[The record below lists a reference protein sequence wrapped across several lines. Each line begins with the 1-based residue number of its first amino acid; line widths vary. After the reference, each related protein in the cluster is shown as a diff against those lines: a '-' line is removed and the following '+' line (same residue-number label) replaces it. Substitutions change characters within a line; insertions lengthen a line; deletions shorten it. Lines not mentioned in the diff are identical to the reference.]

1 MACIALKSLSNKNP
15 AAAAMVNA
23 AFNIITFIIFSFFLN
38 QAGSPFQATAIRDVT
53 LSLSQ
58 GELTALIGHTGS
70 GKSTLAQHMNALL
83 APTSGRV
90 LLDGKDINQ
99 KGVSKKETR
108 QRIGLVF
115 QYAETQLFE
124 ETVAKDIAFGPKN
137 LGLSQEETD
146 ARVKEALHRVGL
158 PEEVAEKSPFELSGG
173 QMRRAAIAG
182 VIAMRPE
189 MLVLDEPAAGLDP
202 MGREDMLSLVRSF
215 HEAGTT
221 VVMISHSMDDVA
233 RLAKRIIVMDR
244 GKVALDGTA
253 EEVFQDAEHQSAEKR
268 ADRQSRS
275 ERQTGGQN
283 VEDSAKR
290 RADPRADRAALLN
303 VVVKKI
309 VAFL

>member
-1 MACIALKSLSNKNP
+1 MQLQFEQ
-15 AAAAMVNA
+15 V
-23 AFNIITFIIFSFFLN
+23 THTY
-38 QAGSPFQATAIRDVT
+38 QAGSPFQSTAIRDVSLT
-53 LSLSQ
+53 LGS

-124 ETVAKDIAFGPKN
+124 ETVAKDVAFGPKN
-137 LGLSQEETD
+137 LGLSQAEID

-158 PEEVAEKSPFELSGG
+158 PEEIAEKSPFELSGG

-202 MGREDMLSLVRSF
+202 MGREDMLALVKSF
-215 HEAGTT
+215 HQAGTSI
-221 VVMISHSMDDVA
+221 VMISHSMDDVA
-233 RLAKRIIVMDR
+233 RLAQRIIVMDQ
-244 GKVALDGTA
+244 GQVALDGPA
-253 EEVFQDAEHQSAEKR
+253 EEVFQDADRLNQMDLDVPQVCKLSLRLREEGFDFPLCYRMEDAEK
-268 ADRQSRS
+268 AL
-275 ERQTGGQN
+275 
-283 VEDSAKR
+283 
-290 RADPRADRAALLN
+290 AALL
-303 VVVKKI
+303 KGGKPH
-309 VAFL
+309 A

>member
-1 MACIALKSLSNKNP
+1 MLLQFEQ
-15 AAAAMVNA
+15 V
-23 AFNIITFIIFSFFLN
+23 THTY
-38 QAGSPFQATAIRDVT
+38 QAGSPFQATAVQDV
-53 LSLSQ
+53 SLTVSQ

-233 RLAKRIIVMDR
+233 RLAKRIIVMDKGR
-244 GKVALDGTA
+244 IALDGPA
-253 EEVFQDAEHQSAEKR
+253 EEVFQDADRLNRMDLDVPQVLKLSLRLREEGFDFPFCYRLEDAER
-268 ADRQSRS
+268 ALFRLLK
-275 ERQTGGQN
+275 GG
-283 VEDSAKR
+283 K
-290 RADPRADRAALLN
+290 ADA
-303 VVVKKI
+303 
-309 VAFL
+309 

>member
-1 MACIALKSLSNKNP
+1 MQLQFEQ
-15 AAAAMVNA
+15 V
-23 AFNIITFIIFSFFLN
+23 THTY
-38 QAGSPFQATAIRDVT
+38 QAGSPFQATAVQDV
-53 LSLSQ
+53 SLTVSQ

-158 PEEVAEKSPFELSGG
+158 PEEVAEKSPFELAGG

-233 RLAKRIIVMDR
+233 RLAKRIIVMDKGR
-244 GKVALDGTA
+244 IALDGPA
-253 EEVFQDAEHQSAEKR
+253 EEVFQDADRLNRMDLDVPQVLKLSLRLREEGFDFPFCYRLEDAER
-268 ADRQSRS
+268 
-275 ERQTGGQN
+275 
-283 VEDSAKR
+283 
-290 RADPRADRAALLN
+290 ALLRLL
-303 VVVKKI
+303 KGGK
-309 VAFL
+309 ADA

>member
-1 MACIALKSLSNKNP
+1 MLLQFEQ
-15 AAAAMVNA
+15 V
-23 AFNIITFIIFSFFLN
+23 THTY
-38 QAGSPFQATAIRDVT
+38 QAGSPFQATAIQDI
-53 LSLSQ
+53 SLSIGS

-83 APTSGRV
+83 APTAGRV

-137 LGLSQEETD
+137 LGLSQAEID
-146 ARVKEALHRVGL
+146 ARVKEALLRVGL

-202 MGREDMLSLVRSF
+202 MGREDMLALVRSF

-221 VVMISHSMDDVA
+221 IVMISHSMDDVA
-233 RLAKRIIVMDR
+233 RLAQRIIVMDQ
-244 GKVALDGTA
+244 GKVVLDGPA
-253 EEVFQDAEHQSAEKR
+253 EEVFQDAERLNRMDLDVPQVLKLSLRLREEGFDFPLCYRLEDAEHARISLLK
-268 ADRQSRS
+268 
-275 ERQTGGQN
+275 GGKPH
-283 VEDSAKR
+283 A
-290 RADPRADRAALLN
+290 
-303 VVVKKI
+303 
-309 VAFL
+309 

>member
-1 MACIALKSLSNKNP
+1 MLLQFEQ
-15 AAAAMVNA
+15 V
-23 AFNIITFIIFSFFLN
+23 THTY
-38 QAGSPFQATAIRDVT
+38 QAGSPFQATAVQDV
-53 LSLSQ
+53 SLTVSQ

-233 RLAKRIIVMDR
+233 RLAKRIIVMDKGR
-244 GKVALDGTA
+244 IALDGTA
-253 EEVFQDAEHQSAEKR
+253 EEVFQDAERLNRMDLDVPQVLKLSLRLREEGFDFPFCYRLEDTER
-268 ADRQSRS
+268 ALFRLLK
-275 ERQTGGQN
+275 GG
-283 VEDSAKR
+283 K
-290 RADPRADRAALLN
+290 ADA
-303 VVVKKI
+303 
-309 VAFL
+309 

>member
-1 MACIALKSLSNKNP
+1 MQLQFEQ
-15 AAAAMVNA
+15 V
-23 AFNIITFIIFSFFLN
+23 THTY
-38 QAGSPFQATAIRDVT
+38 QAGSPFQSTAIRDVSLT
-53 LSLSQ
+53 LGS

-124 ETVAKDIAFGPKN
+124 ETVAKDVAFGPKN
-137 LGLSQEETD
+137 LGLSQAEID

-158 PEEVAEKSPFELSGG
+158 PEEIAEKSPFELSGG

-202 MGREDMLSLVRSF
+202 MGREDMLALVRSF
-215 HEAGTT
+215 HQAGTSI
-221 VVMISHSMDDVA
+221 VMISHSMDDVA
-233 RLAKRIIVMDR
+233 RLAQRIIVMDQ
-244 GKVALDGTA
+244 GQVALDGPA
-253 EEVFQDAEHQSAEKR
+253 EEVFQDAERLNQMDLDVPQVCKLSLRLREEGFDFPLCYRMEDAEK
-268 ADRQSRS
+268 AL
-275 ERQTGGQN
+275 
-283 VEDSAKR
+283 
-290 RADPRADRAALLN
+290 AALL
-303 VVVKKI
+303 KGEKPH
-309 VAFL
+309 A

>member
-1 MACIALKSLSNKNP
+1 MQLQFEQ
-15 AAAAMVNA
+15 V
-23 AFNIITFIIFSFFLN
+23 THTY
-38 QAGSPFQATAIRDVT
+38 QAGSPFQATAIRDV
-53 LSLSQ
+53 SLNLGS

-124 ETVAKDIAFGPKN
+124 ETVAKDVAFGPKN
-137 LGLSQEETD
+137 LGLSQAEID

-158 PEEVAEKSPFELSGG
+158 PEEIAEKSPFELSGG

-202 MGREDMLSLVRSF
+202 MGREDMLALVRSF
-215 HEAGTT
+215 HQAGTSI
-221 VVMISHSMDDVA
+221 VMISHSMDDVA
-233 RLAKRIIVMDR
+233 RLAQRIIVMDQ
-244 GKVALDGTA
+244 GQVALDGPA
-253 EEVFQDAEHQSAEKR
+253 EEVFQDAERLNQMDLDVPQVCKLSLRLREEGFDFPLCYRMEDAEK
-268 ADRQSRS
+268 AL
-275 ERQTGGQN
+275 
-283 VEDSAKR
+283 
-290 RADPRADRAALLN
+290 AALL
-303 VVVKKI
+303 KGGKPH
-309 VAFL
+309 A